1 MMSPP
6 STEYSEAPS
15 NDGAR
20 AAHGELQPP
29 GQPPLDSGAPRLEA
43 MEMQRLNRK
52 ALMFLAGIVLLLL
65 LAAYWIFNGA
75 MSQADERSP
84 RPRGEQVV
92 IPAAP
97 RDLPDLPQQRPMSDP
112 LPEAELPPLPPI
124 PVQPEPRAPLAA
136 PASGMLSGIGRR
148 EQRPLSLQERRMMD
162 VAGPSATTAGA
173 SEVPG
178 MLPPEEYA
186 RLMLATGNPQAPS
199 VVEQAP
205 QGEASARPLYRPDTL
220 LLRGTYIRCV
230 LQSRVVS
237 DFPGF
242 TSCIVTE
249 PVYSVTGRR
258 LLLPRG
264 SKVSGSYDRD
274 AVVGD
279 RVAVVWDRITTPT
292 GLDVNMRSPGVDM
305 LGAAG
310 NPGHYDAHWGQ
321 RIGSALLISLLSDAF
336 KYAGAK
342 NGPQETAFANGVV
355 VQSPYESNTARTLE
369 RLANMTLERNMARP
383 PTVTI
388 LQGAIV
394 NVYVARDVDF
404 SAVLQA
410 GAP

>member
-1 MMSPP
+1 MRQSPDDYAAARDHDRRQERDP
-6 STEYSEAPS
+6 PRAP
-15 NDGAR
+15 A
-20 AAHGELQPP
+20 
-29 GQPPLDSGAPRLEA
+29 PPLDSGGPRLEA

-52 ALMFLAGIVLLLL
+52 ALLFLGGIVLLLL
-65 LAAYWIFNGA
+65 LAAYWIFSGA
-75 MSQADERSP
+75 MSQADDRSP
-84 RPRGEQVV
+84 RPRGQQVV

-97 RDLPDLPQQRPMSDP
+97 RDLPELPPQRPI
-112 LPEAELPPLPPI
+112 PEPATIADLPPLPPI
-124 PVQPEPRAPLAA
+124 PFQPEPRVPLAGPSA
-136 PASGMLSGIGRR
+136 GMLSGMGRG
-148 EQRPLSLQERRMMD
+148 EQSLSLQERRMMD
-162 VAGPSATTAGA
+162 VAGSSAAPAGA
-173 SEVPG
+173 GEVPG

-186 RLMLATGNPQAPS
+186 RLMLAAGGPQAPS
-199 VVEQAP
+199 VVDRAP
-205 QGEASARPLYRPDTL
+205 QGEASAKPLYRPDTL

-237 DFPGF
+237 DLPGF

-264 SKVSGSYDRD
+264 SKVSGSYERD

-292 GLDVNMRSPGVDM
+292 GIDVNMRSPGVDM

-310 NPGHYDAHWGQ
+310 NPGHYSAHWGQ
-321 RIGSALLISLLSDAF
+321 RTGSALLISLLSDAF

-369 RLANMTLERNMARP
+369 RLANMALERNMARP

-388 LQGAIV
+388 LQGTVV